1 MIYSTYLL
9 ENFIAGHG
17 VVGLEGRPE
26 SAALWDILGF
36 FFFFC
41 ERSHVVL
48 YERLILFI
56 IHNYY

>member
-1 MIYSTYLL
+1 MEREAMIYSTYLL

-36 FFFFC
+36 FFFFV
-41 ERSHVVL
+41 RDHML
-48 YERLILFI
+48 YFMKD
-56 IHNYY
+56 